1 MQPCLSFLQAR
12 VGIDACHILQDY
24 NVPFLETSA
33 KSGMNIELAF
43 EAAARY
49 VYLCTRVVCT
59 RGGRLSHSPEKMARA
74 AACSSH
80 PLR

>member
-1 MQPCLSFLQAR
+1 MQLCVFFLQAR
-12 VGIDACHILQDY
+12 VVIGACHILQDY

-49 VYLCTRVVCT
+49 VCLCTIKSYFEDV
-59 RGGRLSHSPEKMARA
+59 
-74 AACSSH
+74 
-80 PLR
+80 